1 MPWWGWVLIGFG
13 AASMLFGWILV
24 RSTALGERTDNE
36 AWELHNRNPANWTEK
51 RWIAETT
58 KIINQLKDEADKEK
72 RDRDNR

>member
-51 RWIAETT
+51 RWIAETA